1 MAISGNITLNESND
15 VILSCNATGN
25 PPPNVTWS
33 KSGEQDNNVHLGSL
47 LQLRNISRA
56 QDGLYWCTA
65 ENRAGKSV
73 ASVRVIVQCK
83 CQCKA
88 RAISAGEIKQRLSIH
103 VHFIRNA

>member
-1 MAISGNITLNESND
+1 MAISGNTTLNESDD
-15 VILSCNATGN
+15 VILSCNATGS

-33 KSGEQDNNVHLGSL
+33 KSGHQDKNFHLGSL
-47 LQLRNISRA
+47 LPLRNIGRE

-65 ENRAGKSV
+65 ENGAGKSI

-88 RAISAGEIKQRLSIH
+88 KTISVGEIKQRLSIH
-103 VHFIRNA
+103 VHIIRIV